1 LERPGAESPVRQ
13 LILRRAVA
21 FGATLFVVSLL
32 IFTVVRILPGDP
44 ALIIMGTEASPEAAA
59 ALRRAMGLD
68 RPIPVQYVEWLGG
81 ALRGDLGRS
90 IQYDV
95 AVGRLIL
102 SRLAVTLPL
111 TVLAAAFMVL
121 VAVPLGVYAATH
133 EGRAGDYVAMLASQ
147 LGIAVPSF
155 WAGLLLI
162 LLFAVRLGWVQAGGF
177 DGWTAGVWPAL
188 RALLLP
194 AFALGAVQAAIL
206 TRTTRAAVLE
216 VLRADYVRTARAK
229 GVGEPAVTW
238 KHVLRNAMLTIV
250 TVVGLQLGALL
261 AGSIVLENVFY
272 LPGLG
277 RLALGAI
284 SARDLP
290 VVQGVVLFV
299 AVTVVTLNF
308 VVDVLYAVLDPR
320 IRYE

>member
-1 LERPGAESPVRQ
+1 MPRLV
-13 LILRRAVA
+13 LRRLAA
-21 FGATLFVVSLL
+21 LGGTLFAVSL
-32 IFTVVRILPGDP
+32 IVFVVVRIIPGDP
-44 ALIIMGTEASPEAAA
+44 ALLILGTEASPEGAA

-68 RPIPVQYVEWLGG
+68 RPLTVQYGEWLGG
-81 ALRGDLGRS
+81 ALRGDLGHS

-95 AVGRLIL
+95 PVGGLVL
-102 SRLAVTLPL
+102 SRLTVTGPLTLLAALFMTAVALPL
-111 TVLAAAFMVL
+111 
-121 VAVPLGVYAATH
+121 GIYAATH
-133 EGRAGDYVAMLASQ
+133 RGRLGDYAATIVSQ

-177 DGWTAGVWPAL
+177 DGWAAGLGRGL

-194 AFALGAVQAAIL
+194 AIALGVIQAAIL

-216 VLRADYVRTARAK
+216 VLGADHVRTARAK
-229 GVGEPAVTW
+229 GLAERVVTR
-238 KHVLRNAMLTIV
+238 KHVLRNALVTIV
-250 TVVGLQLGALL
+250 TVVGLQLGQLL

-277 RLALGAI
+277 RLALAAI

-299 AVTVVTLNF
+299 AATIVTLNF
-308 VVDVLYAVLDPR
+308 AVDLLYGLLDPR
-320 IRYE
+320 IRHE

>member
-1 LERPGAESPVRQ
+1 MRR

-21 FGATLFVVSLL
+21 FLATLFVVSMLV
-32 IFTVVRILPGDP
+32 FTVIRILPGDP
-44 ALIIMGTEASPEAAA
+44 ALLMLGMEASPEAAA
-59 ALRRAMGLD
+59 TLRRAMGLD
-68 RPIPVQYVEWLGG
+68 RPIPVQYVEWLGD

-95 AVGRLIL
+95 GVGRLIL

-111 TVLAAAFMVL
+111 TVLAALFMTL
-121 VAVPLGVYAATH
+121 VAVPLGIYAATH
-133 EGRAGDYVAMLASQ
+133 QGRAGDYLAMLLSQ

-177 DGWTAGVWPAL
+177 DGWGAGVWPGV

-229 GVGEPAVTW
+229 GVEEQTVTW

-250 TVVGLQLGALL
+250 TVAGLQLGALL

-308 VVDVLYAVLDPR
+308 VVDVLYAILDPR

>member
-1 LERPGAESPVRQ
+1 MRR

-21 FGATLFVVSLL
+21 FLATLFVVSLL
-32 IFTVVRILPGDP
+32 VFTVVRVLPGDP
-44 ALIIMGTEASPEAAA
+44 ALLIMGTEGSAEAAA

-111 TVLAAAFMVL
+111 TGLAAVFMTL
-121 VAVPLGVYAATH
+121 VAVPLGIYAATRR
-133 EGRAGDYVAMLASQ
+133 GRAGDYVTMLLSQ
-147 LGIAVPSF
+147 LGIAIPSF

-162 LLFAVRLGWVQAGGF
+162 LFFAVRLGWVQAGGF
-177 DGWTAGVWPAL
+177 DGWTAGLWPGL

-194 AFALGAVQAAIL
+194 AFALGIVQAAIL
-206 TRTTRAAVLE
+206 TRTTRGAILE
-216 VLRADYVRTARAK
+216 VLGADHVRTARAK
-229 GVGEPAVTW
+229 GLGERTVTW
-238 KHVLRNAMLTIV
+238 KHVLRNALLTIV
-250 TVVGLQLGALL
+250 TILGLQLGQLL
-261 AGSIVLENVFY
+261 TGSIVLENVFY

-308 VVDVLYAVLDPR
+308 AVDFLYSILDPR

>member
-1 LERPGAESPVRQ
+1 MRR

-21 FGATLFVVSLL
+21 FLATLFVVSLL
-32 IFTVVRILPGDP
+32 VFTVVRVLPGDP
-44 ALIIMGTEASPEAAA
+44 ALLIMGTEGSPEAAA

-81 ALRGDLGRS
+81 VLRGDLGRS

-95 AVGRLIL
+95 GVGRLIL

-111 TVLAAAFMVL
+111 TVLAAVFMTL
-121 VAVPLGVYAATH
+121 AAVPLGVYAATRN
-133 EGRAGDYVAMLASQ
+133 GRAGDYVTMLLSQ

-177 DGWTAGVWPAL
+177 DGWAAGLWSGL

-194 AFALGAVQAAIL
+194 AFALGVVQAAIL

-216 VLRADYVRTARAK
+216 VLRADYVRTGRA
-229 GVGEPAVTW
+229 
-238 KHVLRNAMLTIV
+238 
-250 TVVGLQLGALL
+250 
-261 AGSIVLENVFY
+261 
-272 LPGLG
+272 
-277 RLALGAI
+277 
-284 SARDLP
+284 
-290 VVQGVVLFV
+290 
-299 AVTVVTLNF
+299 
-308 VVDVLYAVLDPR
+308 
-320 IRYE
+320 

>member
-1 LERPGAESPVRQ
+1 MRR

-21 FGATLFVVSLL
+21 FLATLFVVSLL
-32 IFTVVRILPGDP
+32 VFTVVRVLPGDP
-44 ALIIMGTEASPEAAA
+44 ALLIMGTEGSTEAAA

-111 TVLAAAFMVL
+111 TGLAAVFMTL
-121 VAVPLGVYAATH
+121 VAVPLGIYAATRR
-133 EGRAGDYVAMLASQ
+133 GRAGDYITMLLSQ
-147 LGIAVPSF
+147 LGIAIPSF

-177 DGWTAGVWPAL
+177 DGWTAGLWPGL

-194 AFALGAVQAAIL
+194 AFALGVVQAAIL
-206 TRTTRAAVLE
+206 TRTTRGAILE
-216 VLRADYVRTARAK
+216 VLGADHVRTARAK
-229 GVGEPAVTW
+229 GLGERTVTW
-238 KHVLRNAMLTIV
+238 KHVLRNALLTIV
-250 TVVGLQLGALL
+250 TILGLQLGQLL
-261 AGSIVLENVFY
+261 TGSIVLENVFY

-308 VVDVLYAVLDPR
+308 AVDFLYSILDPR

>member
-1 LERPGAESPVRQ
+1 MRR

-21 FGATLFVVSLL
+21 FLATLFVVSLL
-32 IFTVVRILPGDP
+32 VFTVVRVLPGDP
-44 ALIIMGTEASPEAAA
+44 ALLIMGTEGSPEAAA

-68 RPIPVQYVEWLGG
+68 RPILVQYVEWLGG
-81 ALRGDLGRS
+81 AVRGDLGRS

-95 AVGRLIL
+95 GVGRLIL
-102 SRLAVTLPL
+102 SRLGVTLPL
-111 TVLAAAFMVL
+111 TVLAAAFMIVT
-121 VAVPLGVYAATH
+121 AVPLGVYAATRQ
-133 EGRAGDYVAMLASQ
+133 GRAGDYVAMVLSQ
-147 LGIAVPSF
+147 LGIAIPSF

-177 DGWTAGVWPAL
+177 DGWTAGVWSGL

-194 AFALGAVQAAIL
+194 AFALGVVQAAIL
-206 TRTTRAAVLE
+206 ARTTRAAVLE
-216 VLRADYVRTARAK
+216 VLRADHVRTAHAK
-229 GVGEPAVTW
+229 GLAERTVTW
-238 KHVLRNAMLTIV
+238 KHVLRNALLTIV

-308 VVDVLYAVLDPR
+308 VVDVLYTVLDPR

>member
-1 LERPGAESPVRQ
+1 VRQ
-13 LILRRAVA
+13 LILRRVVA
-21 FGATLFVVSLL
+21 FLATLFVVSLL
-32 IFTVVRILPGDP
+32 VFTVIRVLPGDP
-44 ALIIMGTEASPEAAA
+44 ALLVMGMEASPEAAA

-68 RPIPVQYVEWLGG
+68 RPILVQYAEWLGG

-95 AVGRLIL
+95 AVGRLIV

-111 TVLAAAFMVL
+111 TLLAATFMML
-121 VAVPLGVYAATH
+121 TAVPLGVYAATRQ
-133 EGRAGDYVAMLASQ
+133 GRPGDYVAMVLSQ
-147 LGIAVPSF
+147 LGIAIPSF

-177 DGWTAGVWPAL
+177 DGWTAGVWRGI

-194 AFALGAVQAAIL
+194 AFALGVVQAAIL

-216 VLRADYVRTARAK
+216 VLRAEHVRTARAK
-229 GVGEPAVTW
+229 GLGEWRVIW
-238 KHVLRNAMLTIV
+238 KHVVRNALLTIV

-299 AVTVVTLNF
+299 AATVVTLNF
-308 VVDVLYAVLDPR
+308 VVDVLYTVLDPR

>member
-1 LERPGAESPVRQ
+1 
-13 LILRRAVA
+13 
-21 FGATLFVVSLL
+21 
-32 IFTVVRILPGDP
+32 
-44 ALIIMGTEASPEAAA
+44 
-59 ALRRAMGLD
+59 
-68 RPIPVQYVEWLGG
+68 
-81 ALRGDLGRS
+81 
-90 IQYDV
+90 
-95 AVGRLIL
+95 
-102 SRLAVTLPL
+102 
-111 TVLAAAFMVL
+111 
-121 VAVPLGVYAATH
+121 
-133 EGRAGDYVAMLASQ
+133 
-147 LGIAVPSF
+147 
-155 WAGLLLI
+155 
-162 LLFAVRLGWVQAGGF
+162 
-177 DGWTAGVWPAL
+177 VWPGV

-229 GVGEPAVTW
+229 GVEEQTVTW

-250 TVVGLQLGALL
+250 TVAGLQLGALL

-308 VVDVLYAVLDPR
+308 VVDVLYAILDPR

>member
-1 LERPGAESPVRQ
+1 MPRLV
-13 LILRRAVA
+13 LRRLAA
-21 FGATLFVVSLL
+21 LGGTLFAVSL
-32 IFTVVRILPGDP
+32 IVFVVVRIIPGDP
-44 ALIIMGTEASPEAAA
+44 ALLILGTEASPEGAAT
-59 ALRRAMGLD
+59 LRRAMGLD
-68 RPIPVQYVEWLGG
+68 RPLTVQYGEWLGG
-81 ALRGDLGRS
+81 ALRGDLGHS

-95 AVGRLIL
+95 PVGGLVL
-102 SRLAVTLPL
+102 SRLTVTGPLTLLAALFMTAVALPL
-111 TVLAAAFMVL
+111 
-121 VAVPLGVYAATH
+121 GIYAATH
-133 EGRAGDYVAMLASQ
+133 RGRLGDYAATIVSQ

-177 DGWTAGVWPAL
+177 DGWAAGLGRGL

-194 AFALGAVQAAIL
+194 AIALGVIQAAIL

-216 VLRADYVRTARAK
+216 VLGADHVRTARAK
-229 GVGEPAVTW
+229 GLAERVVTR
-238 KHVLRNAMLTIV
+238 KHVLRNALVTIV
-250 TVVGLQLGALL
+250 TVVGLQLGQLL

-277 RLALGAI
+277 RLALAAI

-299 AVTVVTLNF
+299 AATIVTLNF
-308 VVDVLYAVLDPR
+308 AVDLLYGLLDPR
-320 IRYE
+320 IRHE

>member
-1 LERPGAESPVRQ
+1 MRR

-21 FGATLFVVSLL
+21 FLATLFVVSLL
-32 IFTVVRILPGDP
+32 VFTVVRVLPGDP
-44 ALIIMGTEASPEAAA
+44 ALLIMGTEGSTEAAA

-111 TVLAAAFMVL
+111 TGLAAVFMTL
-121 VAVPLGVYAATH
+121 VAVPLGIYAATRR
-133 EGRAGDYVAMLASQ
+133 GRAGDYVTMLLSQ
-147 LGIAVPSF
+147 LGIAIPSF

-177 DGWTAGVWPAL
+177 DGWTAGLWPGL

-194 AFALGAVQAAIL
+194 AFALGVVQAAIL
-206 TRTTRAAVLE
+206 TRTTRGAVLE
-216 VLRADYVRTARAK
+216 VIGADHVRTARAK
-229 GVGEPAVTW
+229 GLGERTVTW
-238 KHVLRNAMLTIV
+238 KHVLRNALLTIV
-250 TVVGLQLGALL
+250 TILGLQLGQLL
-261 AGSIVLENVFY
+261 TGSIVLENVFY

-308 VVDVLYAVLDPR
+308 AVDFLYSILDPR

>member
-1 LERPGAESPVRQ
+1 MRG

-21 FGATLFVVSLL
+21 FLATLFVVSLL
-32 IFTVVRILPGDP
+32 VFTVVRVLPGDP
-44 ALIIMGTEASPEAAA
+44 ALLIMGTEASPEAAA
-59 ALRRAMGLD
+59 ALRKAMGLD
-68 RPIPVQYVEWLGG
+68 RPILVQYAEWLAG

-95 AVGRLIL
+95 AVGRLVL
-102 SRLAVTLPL
+102 SRLTVTLPL
-111 TVLAAAFMVL
+111 TVLAASFML
-121 VAVPLGVYAATH
+121 LTAVPLGVYAATRQ
-133 EGRAGDYVAMLASQ
+133 GRAGDYLAMLVAQ
-147 LGIAVPSF
+147 LGIAIPSF

-177 DGWTAGVWPAL
+177 DGWGAGLWPGL

-194 AFALGAVQAAIL
+194 AFALGVVQAAIL

-216 VLRADYVRTARAK
+216 VLRADHVRTARAK
-229 GVGEPAVTW
+229 GLSEGAVTW
-238 KHVLRNAMLTIV
+238 KHVVRNALLTIV
-250 TVVGLQLGALL
+250 TIVGLQLGQLL
-261 AGSIVLENVFY
+261 TGSIVLENVFY

-308 VVDVLYAVLDPR
+308 VVDVLYTVLDPR
-320 IRYE
+320 IRYD

>member
-1 LERPGAESPVRQ
+1 MRRLV
-13 LILRRAVA
+13 LRRLAA
-21 FGATLFVVSLL
+21 LGGTLFAVSL
-32 IFTVVRILPGDP
+32 IVFVVVRIIPGDP
-44 ALIIMGTEASPEAAA
+44 ALLILGTEASPEAAA
-59 ALRRAMGLD
+59 VLRRAMGLD
-68 RPIPVQYVEWLGG
+68 RPLTVQYGEWLGG
-81 ALRGDLGRS
+81 ALRGDLGHS

-95 AVGRLIL
+95 PVGSLVL
-102 SRLAVTLPL
+102 SRLTVTGPLTLLAALFMTAVALPL
-111 TVLAAAFMVL
+111 
-121 VAVPLGVYAATH
+121 GIYAATH
-133 EGRAGDYVAMLASQ
+133 RGRLGDYAATIVSQ

-177 DGWTAGVWPAL
+177 DGWAAGLGRGL

-194 AFALGAVQAAIL
+194 AIALGVIQAAIL

-216 VLRADYVRTARAK
+216 VLGADHVRTARAK
-229 GVGEPAVTW
+229 GLAERVVTR
-238 KHVLRNAMLTIV
+238 KHVLRNALVTIV
-250 TVVGLQLGALL
+250 TVVGLQLGQLL

-277 RLALGAI
+277 RLALAAI

-299 AVTVVTLNF
+299 AATIVTLNF
-308 VVDVLYAVLDPR
+308 AVDLLYGILDPR
-320 IRYE
+320 IRHE

>member
-1 LERPGAESPVRQ
+1 MRR

-21 FGATLFVVSLL
+21 FVATLFVVSLL
-32 IFTVVRILPGDP
+32 VFTVVRILPGDP
-44 ALIIMGTEASPEAAA
+44 ALLIMGTEASPEAAA

-68 RPIPVQYVEWLGG
+68 RPILVQYVEWLRG
-81 ALRGDLGRS
+81 ALVGDLGRS

-95 AVGRLIL
+95 GVARLVV

-111 TVLAAAFMVL
+111 TVLAALFML
-121 VAVPLGVYAATH
+121 LTAVPLGVYAATRQ
-133 EGRAGDYVAMLASQ
+133 GRVGDYLAMLVSQ
-147 LGIAVPSF
+147 LGIAIPSF

-177 DGWTAGVWPAL
+177 DGWAGGLWAGL

-194 AFALGAVQAAIL
+194 AFALGVVQAAVL

-216 VLRADYVRTARAK
+216 VLRADHVRTARAK
-229 GVGEPAVTW
+229 GLAEGAVTW
-238 KHVLRNAMLTIV
+238 KHVVRNALLTIV
-250 TVVGLQLGALL
+250 TIVGLQLGQLL
-261 AGSIVLENVFY
+261 TGSIVLENVFY

-308 VVDVLYAVLDPR
+308 VVDLLYTVLDPR

>member
-1 LERPGAESPVRQ
+1 
-13 LILRRAVA
+13 
-21 FGATLFVVSLL
+21 
-32 IFTVVRILPGDP
+32 
-44 ALIIMGTEASPEAAA
+44 MGTEASPEAAA

-68 RPIPVQYVEWLGG
+68 RPIPVQYVEWLSG
-81 ALRGDLGRS
+81 ALHGDLGRS

-95 AVGRLIL
+95 AVGSLVL
-102 SRLAVTLPL
+102 SRLAVTFPL
-111 TVLAAAFMVL
+111 TVLAASFMVL

-133 EGRAGDYVAMLASQ
+133 EGRVGDFVAMLVSQ

-177 DGWTAGVWPAL
+177 DGWGAGVWPGIKS
-188 RALLLP
+188 LLLP

-229 GVGEPAVTW
+229 GVGEQTVTW